1 MPVYIPV
8 VTKKSGGKRPGA
20 GRKPGSTASPPDD
33 FFKLNDRQKQYAI
46 DKSLIKKSLK
56 KLGPQNKWHMIIAY
70 LISRKKFVKHGQA

>member
-20 GRKPGSTASPPDD
+20 GRKPASPPDD

-46 DKSLIKKSLK
+46 DKSLIKKNLK
-56 KLGPQNKWHMIIAY
+56 KLGPQ
-70 LISRKKFVKHGQA
+70 ISGI

>member
-20 GRKPGSTASPPDD
+20 GRKPASLPDD

-46 DKSLIKKSLK
+46 DKS
-56 KLGPQNKWHMIIAY
+56 
-70 LISRKKFVKHGQA
+70 